1 MKLGDLAEAEDALS
15 EANILNNKDAEVWSY
30 LSLVC
35 LEVSVNYQV
44 ARAVRPLREQARKAG
59 GRKGVVKEGW
69 VLIQPAD

>member
-1 MKLGDLAEAEDALS
+1 MKLRDLAEAEDALS

-35 LEVSVNYQV
+35 LEVSVDYQV
-44 ARAVRPLREQARKAG
+44 AGAVRPLREQARKAG

>member
-30 LSLVC
+30 LLLVC
-35 LEVSVNYQV
+35 LEVSVDYQV
-44 ARAVRPLREQARKAG
+44 ARAVRPLREQARKAR
-59 GRKGVVKEGW
+59 GRKGVLREGW